1 MLTRS
6 TGLGAFVSD
15 LLERVV
21 CAALENDDAQ
31 VRNLLSPGQTS
42 G

>member
-1 MLTRS
+1 V
-6 TGLGAFVSD
+6 G
-15 LLERVV
+15 VV
-21 CAALENDDAQ
+21 GPALYNDDAQ